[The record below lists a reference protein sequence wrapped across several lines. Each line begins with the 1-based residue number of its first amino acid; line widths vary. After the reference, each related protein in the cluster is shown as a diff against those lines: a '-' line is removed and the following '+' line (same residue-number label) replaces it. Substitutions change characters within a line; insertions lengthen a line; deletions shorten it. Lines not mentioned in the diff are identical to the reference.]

1 MKYKGNTICLGGKTI
16 ECCENIIQVIEIDK
30 FVAVWLEYSHE
41 NPTNNLMVYDRDGNK
56 VWEIDEVLK
65 PFVPQSVVA
74 VEQVDDRHISATT
87 YEASQLL
94 IEVKS
99 GKVVDRKFTK

>member
-1 MKYKGNTICLGGKTI
+1 MKYKGNTICLGGKKI
-16 ECCENIIQVIEIDK
+16 EFCENINQVIEVDR

-41 NPTNNLMVYDRDGNK
+41 HPTNNLMVYDRDGNK

-87 YEASQLL
+87 YEASKLL

-99 GKVVDRKFTK
+99 GRVVERKFTK